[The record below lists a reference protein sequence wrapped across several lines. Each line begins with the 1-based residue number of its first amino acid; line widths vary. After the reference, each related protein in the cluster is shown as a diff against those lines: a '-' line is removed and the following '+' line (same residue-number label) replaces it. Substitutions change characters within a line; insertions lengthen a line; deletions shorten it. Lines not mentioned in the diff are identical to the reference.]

1 MKKRRYIA
9 VLGMALCL
17 TAGLFAADIPQI
29 GNIDRVQAAEYWP
42 EAPEIES
49 PNAIV
54 MEVSTGV
61 VLYEKNA
68 HEQHYPA
75 SITKIMTAMLALEN
89 SSLDETITFSNDAVY
104 KTEGS
109 SIYRDVGEQMTMEQ
123 TLYAIMLESANECA
137 YAIAEH
143 VAGSEDAFVDMMNAR
158 AAELGCTDTHF
169 SNPHGLTEED
179 HYTSC
184 YDMALIAREAYKNEI
199 YRTIISTGTYQI
211 PPTNKHPDEITY
223 LLNHNR
229 MIHPFRDHGEYV
241 YEYCVGGKTGYT
253 DAANSTLVTYAQK
266 DGMTLVCV
274 IMNTKSPAQWEDSI
288 ALYDYYLD
296 QFTVYSIAEN
306 ETRLEEGEKS
316 TSFLGEQDSYAKISE
331 DSIIVLPRTG
341 TFAETV
347 PTVEV
352 KEDSNAKDVIA
363 TVEYTFAGHFVGSAD
378 ILANEAAVEPFPFDN
393 IKPEMDQ
400 AAGTAEGSHKL
411 RINIWMVLLCILG
424 VAALGV
430 LIWVL
435 KYFIDHFYI
444 IRHKYFDK
452 PKKDKRFHIIKNTY
466 NSKRMRKHRRKRN
479 GSLKF

>member
-1 MKKRRYIA
+1 
-9 VLGMALCL
+9 MALCL
-17 TAGLFAADIPQI
+17 TAGLFAADIPQM
-29 GNIDRVQAAEYWP
+29 GNIERVQAAEYWP

-68 HEQHYPA
+68 HEQLYPA

-331 DSIIVLPRTG
+331 DSVIVLPRTG

-352 KEDSNAKDVIA
+352 NEDSNAKDVIA
-363 TVEYTFAGHFVGSAD
+363 TIEYTFAGHFVG
-378 ILANEAAVEPFPFDN
+378 
-393 IKPEMDQ
+393 
-400 AAGTAEGSHKL
+400 
-411 RINIWMVLLCILG
+411 
-424 VAALGV
+424 
-430 LIWVL
+430 
-435 KYFIDHFYI
+435 
-444 IRHKYFDK
+444 
-452 PKKDKRFHIIKNTY
+452 
-466 NSKRMRKHRRKRN
+466 
-479 GSLKF
+479 